1 MSILSVSGVILKVGE
16 EQQITPTFKKRAI
29 RIETD
34 DKYPQI
40 VELFF
45 FQDKTSLL
53 DSYQVGENVEVK
65 FNIRGKEWNEKVIV
79 ELNAWFISRVG
90 ATAGQPAK
98 PAVAN
103 DFSED
108 DDLPF

>member
-1 MSILSVSGVILKVGE
+1 MSEFKVSGVVLSIGE
-16 EQQITPTFKKRAI
+16 EQQVSATFKKRAI

-40 VELFF
+40 IEIFF
-45 FQDKTSLL
+45 VQDKTSLL
-53 DSYQVGENVEVK
+53 NTYQVGETVEIK
-65 FNIRGKEWNEKVIV
+65 FNIRGNEWKERVFI
-79 ELNAWFISRVG
+79 ELTGWFISRAG
-90 ATAGQPAK
+90 AAAGQSTK

-103 DFSED
+103 DFSEE